1 MLPVWMLIAQGV
13 KQIADNQNEQANTQA
28 NTQANNTQSNQPVNN
43 NNAFSTISS
52 IYNNYLD
59 NDSTDKKKNWFSQIF
74 GNR

>member
-1 MLPVWMLIAQGV
+1 MLPMWLMIAQGV
-13 KQIADNQNEQANTQA
+13 KQIADNQNEQE

-59 NDSTDKKKNWFSQIF
+59 NDKEQDKKKNWFSQIF